1 MTPEYIIEI
10 CVYIDVA
17 IIGIAYPIIVDKISN
32 IGEKYSSEYIPVIF
46 NTEFPQKQWN
56 FTINKNT
63 YPISIFKLTLYF
75 TLFSLLFLI
84 FQSPPLF
91 GWDNWIINNSAK
103 LLTFLLSSTL
113 TIFFFRWLDKVALYN
128 GKSTSLLK
136 HLIGKYDA
144 FKDDT
149 DMRQYCLKAI
159 NELTFYAIEKQDEHL
174 QATLLQFYS
183 QVFVTIRE
191 KHNKNKPLIY
201 PIDLYFLVRR
211 LTEESI
217 SIDNKKLRGI
227 ESRAVSGTWLL
238 GQGSGYIPI
247 SRETYGWLWGNVY
260 TICDNARLIK
270 LFWAHSSQYYD
281 FQLQAI
287 YPLYNSAQRQNINQQ
302 EINNRKTE
310 RELFLEFHY
319 ALGGLLLYRNQYKSL
334 KYIFEYSQSQPPKY
348 PLLPQ
353 SMSEIFYWFENFR
366 NEFRNTGTPI
376 DLIYYFPEL
385 DNLGNRRQVKYWI
398 CSYITVLFLRQY
410 SLHQYYT
417 FQNFTALP
425 NLPDDLMELNSWFDG
440 ISFFEKCLNDILSNQ
455 ALIAEL
461 EYKELVILKN
471 QEFTQFIK
479 YLKLAIKGKINQQK
493 LSANLAQ
500 DKINNF
506 LTHSNKIITE
516 GFNSYNT
523 IFVAMNKELLKSEL
537 KLSVTGATT
546 LMSKAAF
553 TDNDVPH
560 MNYDTVFAGSIV
572 AEIKRLIPNSF
583 FIAKTRRYLLN
594 RGNILLAL
602 SKIIG
607 HTSDVVIIAISL
619 SYEIKEVKEVL
630 DKSIFKERVRYIE
643 SSEYH
648 FQDVIF
654 VLRTKNLPAI
664 EHRNIKEEEQR
675 ELQLVEINK
684 DLKIYASVIDINK
697 PENKVIKDKWN
708 LDNEP
713 DNLDLKVQLA
723 ISFISVIYWRNDRE
737 IIQINLESEFRE
749 QGIQSDINEID
760 PLSN

>member
-1 MTPEYIIEI
+1 
-10 CVYIDVA
+10 
-17 IIGIAYPIIVDKISN
+17 
-32 IGEKYSSEYIPVIF
+32 
-46 NTEFPQKQWN
+46 
-56 FTINKNT
+56 
-63 YPISIFKLTLYF
+63 
-75 TLFSLLFLI
+75 
-84 FQSPPLF
+84 
-91 GWDNWIINNSAK
+91 
-103 LLTFLLSSTL
+103 
-113 TIFFFRWLDKVALYN
+113 
-128 GKSTSLLK
+128 
-136 HLIGKYDA
+136 
-144 FKDDT
+144 
-149 DMRQYCLKAI
+149 
-159 NELTFYAIEKQDEHL
+159 
-174 QATLLQFYS
+174 
-183 QVFVTIRE
+183 
-191 KHNKNKPLIY
+191 
-201 PIDLYFLVRR
+201 
-211 LTEESI
+211 
-217 SIDNKKLRGI
+217 
-227 ESRAVSGTWLL
+227 
-238 GQGSGYIPI
+238 
-247 SRETYGWLWGNVY
+247 
-260 TICDNARLIK
+260 
-270 LFWAHSSQYYD
+270 
-281 FQLQAI
+281 
-287 YPLYNSAQRQNINQQ
+287 
-302 EINNRKTE
+302 
-310 RELFLEFHY
+310 
-319 ALGGLLLYRNQYKSL
+319 
-334 KYIFEYSQSQPPKY
+334 
-348 PLLPQ
+348 
-353 SMSEIFYWFENFR
+353 MSEIFYWFENFR